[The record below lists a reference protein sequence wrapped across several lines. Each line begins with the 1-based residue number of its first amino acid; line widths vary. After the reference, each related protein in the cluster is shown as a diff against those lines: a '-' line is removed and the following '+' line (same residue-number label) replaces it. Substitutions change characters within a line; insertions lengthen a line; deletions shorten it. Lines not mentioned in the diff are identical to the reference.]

1 MKEIRIERARV
12 YYVYIAHRVNRIR
25 RRKKKIEGERG
36 NEHSKNRKV
45 FNEIFAA
52 TGKMESVTSE

>member
-1 MKEIRIERARV
+1 M
-12 YYVYIAHRVNRIR
+12 YISRTELIVHDGG
-25 RRKKKIEGERG
+25 KKKIEGERG